1 MWPRLH
7 RVAALA
13 LVAPLVVWSITGLL
27 FHLKP
32 GWKRAY
38 DMVSIEKPIDQP
50 LTTTNVVAVQ
60 SLPPFKR
67 LELFGTALGPMYRLD
82 RSVLIDA
89 TTGKS
94 RSPLSNEDARTLAQ
108 DAVARSAQRAGYGT
122 FVDAKAD
129 ESTVHVRFAN
139 AVVDVDRA
147 SGSLSQRGAD
157 TERIDWLYRI
167 HYLKWTGVAS
177 VDRVLAIVGLGLI
190 WFAMF
195 AGIVLYVRRWR
206 R

>member
-7 RVAALA
+7 RWAAIA

-38 DMVSIEKPIDQP
+38 DMVSIEQP
-50 LTTTNVVAVQ
+50 LGTTNVTAV
-60 SLPPFKR
+60 SVLPPFKR

-82 RSVLIDA
+82 RKTLIDA
-89 TTGKS
+89 TTGQP
-94 RSPLSNEDARTLAQ
+94 RSPLSIEDARTLAQ
-108 DAVARSAQRAGYGT
+108 DAVARSSQHAGYGA
-122 FVDAKAD
+122 FVDAAAE

-147 SGSLSQRGAD
+147 SGSLYQHGAD

-167 HYLKWTGVAS
+167 HYLKWTGVPS
-177 VDRVLAIVGLGLI
+177 VDRVLAVVGLALI
-190 WFAMF
+190 WFAMA
-195 AGIVLYVRRWR
+195 AGTVLFVRRWR

>member
-1 MWPRLH
+1 MWARLH
-7 RVAALA
+7 RFAALA

-38 DMVSIEKPIDQP
+38 DMVSIEQP
-50 LTTTNVVAVQ
+50 LTTTNVTAVQ

-89 TTGKS
+89 TTGKP
-94 RSPLSNEDARTLAQ
+94 RSPLSIEDALTLAQ
-108 DAVARSAQRAGYGT
+108 DAVARSQQRAGYGAL
-122 FVDAKAD
+122 VDAKAD
-129 ESTVHVRFAN
+129 ESTVHVHFAN

-147 SGSLSQRGAD
+147 SGSLYQHGGD

-195 AGIVLYVRRWR
+195 AGIVLFVRRWR

>member
-7 RVAALA
+7 RWAALA

-38 DMVSIEKPIDQP
+38 DMVSIEQP
-50 LTTTNVVAVQ
+50 LATTNVTAVGL
-60 SLPPFKR
+60 LPPFKR

-82 RSVLIDA
+82 RATLIDA
-89 TTGKS
+89 TTGKQ
-94 RSPLSNEDARTLAQ
+94 RSPLSIEDARTLAQ
-108 DAVARSAQRAGYGT
+108 DAVARSAHHAGYGALI
-122 FVDAKAD
+122 DAKAD
-129 ESTVHVRFAN
+129 DATVHVRFAN
-139 AVVDVDRA
+139 AIVDVDRA
-147 SGSLSQRGAD
+147 SGSLYQHGGD

-167 HYLKWTGVAS
+167 HYLKWTGVPK
-177 VDRVLAIVGLGLI
+177 VDRVLAIAGLALI
-190 WFAMF
+190 WFAMG
-195 AGIVLYVRRWR
+195 AGIVLFVRRWR